1 MYILRNYFF
10 SEYHHFHPVCH
21 GVVVLYTV
29 EYNIHRL
36 VLQGLL
42 LIAGKNVILSNK
54 CSVIIEVLMKEEEGE
69 EEKWGIAISAHRSL
83 VRILPYL
90 K

>member
-54 CSVIIEVLMKEEEGE
+54 CSVIIEVLMKGE
-69 EEKWGIAISAHRSL
+69 EEEKSGIVISAHRPL